1 MINGMRA
8 EVLLSLLALV
18 GHNTAA
24 TRSAAAETAA
34 ATAAAE
40 PVRLTATAF
49 GTRAEIE
56 VRGLPS
62 AEATAAAQAGLLEIF
77 EVSQLLDPVG
87 DFPGGLGVLN
97 AAIGEGPQ
105 ELDARTADVIKRGLQ
120 YCLWTN
126 GAHGPLGA
134 DIYQL
139 WTEPD
144 QLPDPTELRTAVIG
158 AQCNRVSLS
167 LEETIYSVELG
178 PDSHAAAIG
187 MGRGYAID
195 RAVETLQEAGIEN
208 AWVEIGDVWRAIG
221 EGPDGRGWLASLPPA
236 PGETKPLDQV
246 WLRDQALAMARIDL
260 FGGESALR
268 FIDQR
273 TGVPARGVVAVIAVT
288 ETAMDAEALSAAL
301 FITGLRE
308 GHMRLGGLQPRP
320 SVLWLLGE
328 GKGTPVE
335 STYRWSE
342 LDRIK
347 RRRY

>member
-8 EVLLSLLALV
+8 EFLLSLLALV
-18 GHNTAA
+18 GPSFVVANP
-24 TRSAAAETAA
+24 AAAETGAA
-34 ATAAAE
+34 PE
-40 PVRLTATAF
+40 PVRLTANAF
-49 GTRAEIE
+49 GTQAEIE

-62 AEATAAAQAGLLEIF
+62 AEAAAAAQAGLLEIF
-77 EVSQLLDPVG
+77 EVSQLLDPAG
-87 DFPGGLGVLN
+87 SFPGGLGALN
-97 AAIGEGPQ
+97 AAIGDGPQ

-139 WTEPD
+139 WTEPEK
-144 QLPDPTELRTAVIG
+144 LPDPTDLRTAVIG
-158 AQCNRVSLS
+158 AQCNRISLS
-167 LEETIYSVELG
+167 LDEADYSAELA
-178 PDSHAAAIG
+178 PDSRAAAIG

-195 RAVETLQEAGIEN
+195 RAVETLQEAGVEN
-208 AWVEIGDVWRAIG
+208 AWVEIGDVWRGIG
-221 EGPDGRGWLASLPPA
+221 DGPDGRGWLASLPSA
-236 PGETKPLDQV
+236 PGETQPLDQV
-246 WLRDQALAMARIDL
+246 WLRDQALAMASIEK
-260 FGGESALR
+260 FAGKSTLR

-288 ETAMDAEALSAAL
+288 ETAMDAEALSVAL